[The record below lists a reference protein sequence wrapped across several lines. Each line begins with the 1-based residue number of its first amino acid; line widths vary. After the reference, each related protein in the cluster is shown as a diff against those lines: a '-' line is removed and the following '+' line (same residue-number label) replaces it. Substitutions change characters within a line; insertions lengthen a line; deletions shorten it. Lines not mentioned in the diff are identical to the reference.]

1 MRFII
6 REQEHEELRSAGL
19 LRYQADGA
27 LTGAVEEWRLTAAMD
42 GYHFLRVDLDAR
54 DAESGD
60 SYLYHL
66 ALDPAGK
73 PMRLKF
79 LYFNP
84 ETHIAGDL
92 HIDDQS
98 ALLSRE
104 VNGQRIE
111 DEQQLQSEWGFWF
124 PSTVAL
130 GLLAAAAGGGELI
143 WAITLERESGFGL
156 RALSAQLD
164 WQSEEEMDVA
174 RKTLRVRP
182 CLIRWNGHSRKVWL
196 DSDCWPVKMLR
207 SDGLEAVES
216 HHIRTIK
223 GDNQVFRG
231 S

>member
-6 REQEHEELRSAGL
+6 REQEHEEPRSAGL
-19 LRYQADGA
+19 LRYQLDGA
-27 LTGAVEEWRLTAAMD
+27 LTGAVEEWRLTAASG

-66 ALDPAGK
+66 ALDPAGR
-73 PMRLKF
+73 PIRLKF
-79 LYFNP
+79 LFFNS

-92 HIDDQS
+92 QIDDHS

-104 VNGQRIE
+104 VNGRRLE
-111 DEQQLQSEWGFWF
+111 DEQDLHSEWGFWF
-124 PSTVAL
+124 PSTIAL
-130 GLLAAAAGGGELI
+130 GLLAASASGGERI

-156 RALSAQLD
+156 RALTAQLD

-174 RKTLRVRP
+174 RQSLWVRP

-196 DSDCWPVKMLR
+196 DEDCWPVKMRR
-207 SDGLEAVES
+207 SDGLKAVES
-216 HHIRTIK
+216 RRIRYIA
-223 GDNQVFRG
+223 GEN
-231 S
+231 